1 MTTKVAINGFGRI
14 GRCVFRAFYENAS
27 KYKDLEIVAINDLAP
42 LETNLYLLKYDSAHG
57 RFKEKAEIKDGN
69 IVINGKSIKVCAEK
83 DPANLPWKSLGIDI
97 VIESTGIFLER
108 EKATPH
114 LTAGAKKLI
123 MSAPTKDKDDVTK
136 TIVIGV
142 NDDKLLAT
150 DNMASNAS
158 CTTNCLAPVAK
169 ILDQVF
175 GIEKGHMTTIHS
187 YTNDQNI
194 LDRVHKDLRRS
205 RAGALN
211 MIPTSTGAAKAVG
224 LVLPQLKGKL
234 DGVSIRVPTPDVSF
248 VDLSFVSK
256 KETTIEEVNATIKKV
271 ADTGALNGILAYT
284 EDPVVSIDLL
294 HDSHSSTFD
303 ATQTKVLGGNFVR
316 VGAWYD
322 NEWGYSNR
330 LLDLAQLWVNKK

>member
-1 MTTKVAINGFGRI
+1 MTTKIAINGFGRI
-14 GRCVFRAFYENAS
+14 GRCVFRAFYENAA

-57 RFKEKAEIKDGN
+57 KFKGNAEIKDGN
-69 IVINGKSIKVCAEK
+69 ILIDGKLIKVCSEK
-83 DPANLPWKSLGIDI
+83 DAANLPWKDLGIDI

-108 EKATPH
+108 DKATPH
-114 LTAGAKKLI
+114 LQAGAKKII
-123 MSAPTKDKDDVTK
+123 MSAPTKSTDTVK
-136 TIVIGV
+136 TIVVGV
-142 NDDKLLAT
+142 NDDELT
-150 DNMASNAS
+150 SSDDMVSNAS
-158 CTTNCLAPVAK
+158 CTTNCLAPIAK
-169 ILDQVF
+169 VLDNVL

-205 RAGALN
+205 RAGAVN

-256 KETTIEEVNATIKKV
+256 KDTTVEEVNEAIKKAT
-271 ADTGALNGILAYT
+271 ADSSFKGVLAIT
-284 EDPVVSIDLL
+284 SDEVVSIDLL
-294 HDSHSSTFD
+294 HDDHSSTFD
-303 ATQTKVLGGNFVR
+303 TTQTKVLNKNFVR

-330 LLDLAQLWVNKK
+330 LLDLAQIWSAK